1 MQWES
6 LAALW
11 ILLALKVPNAFQQQ
25 PKSRIPTS
33 IMLNMIILMNKVS
46 SSFVAVVVFLE
57 LVLNFYQYLFQG
69 GNYDGILFASG
80 LLQTVIYRFQR
91 NHKTELLNTCSHFF
105 NL

>member
-57 LVLNFYQYLFQG
+57 LVLNFINIYFRAATMTEFFLPLAFFRPSFTG
-69 GNYDGILFASG
+69 FNEIIKLKFLIILRTS
-80 LLQTVIYRFQR
+80 
-91 NHKTELLNTCSHFF
+91 F
-105 NL
+105 N